1 MPGVLSGGLCKAP
14 AQWLRGRAMCVFL
27 QPDHSIPHLEPFL
40 AASLPHSSCSSSSR
54 LGTYSLQIRR
64 ASLHMPASC
73 KHDGRNAHRF
83 TRTPALLAPR
93 NTSGL
98 LCHLAENQLEET
110 TTAAPANS
118 SLPRWHLCPSIH
130 LRRLSGECPSIPAAS
145 VERALTASK
154 CTRSRCPEDHPCPG
168 RTPRA
173 LRELRCAAKALPVQ
187 CSKSRPQ
194 LKSARNHLNKW
205 FLFGS

>member
-1 MPGVLSGGLCKAP
+1 MCSCSLTTAFLTWSPSWQPPCRTPPAALPADRAHIPCRPAGPRSTCQPPASTTGGMLTGSPGP
-14 AQWLRGRAMCVFL
+14 
-27 QPDHSIPHLEPFL
+27 
-40 AASLPHSSCSSSSR
+40 PHSWPHV
-54 LGTYSLQIRR
+54 T
-64 ASLHMPASC
+64 HPAS
-73 KHDGRNAHRF
+73 RVIL
-83 TRTPALLAPR
+83 P
-93 NTSGL
+93 
-98 LCHLAENQLEET
+98 ENQLEET

-118 SLPRWHLCPSIH
+118 SLPRRHLCPSIH
-130 LRRLSGECPSIPAAS
+130 PRRLSGECPSIPAAS

-194 LKSARNHLNKW
+194 FKSARNHLNKW

>member
-14 AQWLRGRAMCVFL
+14 AQRLRGRAMCVFL

-54 LGTYSLQIRR
+54 PGTYSLQTRR

-73 KHDGRNAHRF
+73 KHDGRNAHRL

-98 LCHLAENQLEET
+98 SCHLAREPTGRNNHSSTSQLFPPQ
-110 TTAAPANS
+110 TAPM
-118 SLPRWHLCPSIH
+118 SIH
-130 LRRLSGECPSIPAAS
+130 SPAPPEWRVPVHPSCLCGTGTYSLQMHP
-145 VERALTASK
+145 LT
-154 CTRSRCPEDHPCPG
+154 
-168 RTPRA
+168 
-173 LRELRCAAKALPVQ
+173 LP
-187 CSKSRPQ
+187 
-194 LKSARNHLNKW
+194 
-205 FLFGS
+205 